1 MRSINLEKLPKSSNQ
16 IDWKRS
22 IGFEIEFKY
31 DDIEGILKIV
41 DYKAKGRIGVKYLNY
56 DIYYIKI
63 GSLARCQLKKVL
75 RIITD
80 EFRVQIGTIFK
91 DEKRNLTITNRYKD
105 LYKKIYNYT
114 CNKCGYNG
122 YVDESHLLKRN
133 CGCSCCSGH
142 LIVKGI
148 NDFNTTHPELSKY
161 LENIEEGFTFSAKNG
176 RGKISLKCPDCGAI
190 YKIQPYNFV
199 NAGKFNCPKCSDG
212 ISYPNKFMFN
222 LLQQLNINFE
232 PENVFKWLKSKRYDF
247 YLPDQNIIIEMN
259 GIQHYIGGRGFPVQ
273 LEEQQEIDKFKY
285 TEAINNG
292 ITHYIEID
300 CRKSDVDFIKN
311 NILQSKLNSLF
322 DLSNIN
328 WTLCDE
334 FSCNSIMKRVCEYK
348 RDNPEKSTG
357 KIGKLFKLSRTTIKL
372 YLTNGNKIWDW
383 VNYNAEREKLD
394 CIKRKEIKVEVFK
407 DGISC
412 GIFESK
418 VKLQAC
424 AVEKFGVKLNK
435 SSVCKS
441 IRINEP
447 HNGYTFKNIL

>member
-1 MRSINLEKLPKSSNQ
+1 MRSINLENLPKSSNQ

-31 DDIEGILKIV
+31 GNIEGILKIV

-63 GSLARCQLKKVL
+63 GSLSRCQLKKVL

-80 EFRVQIGTIFK
+80 EFRIEIGTIIK
-91 DEKRNLTITNRYKD
+91 DEKRDLIITGRFKNLH
-105 LYKKIYNYT
+105 KKMYNYT

-122 YVDESHLLKRN
+122 VVEESHIISRKA
-133 CGCSCCSGH
+133 GCLCCAGH
-142 LIVKGI
+142 IIIKGI
-148 NDFNTTHPELSKY
+148 NDFHTTHPELSKY
-161 LENIEEGFTFSAKNG
+161 LENIEEGF
-176 RGKISLKCPDCGAI
+176 KISATNGNRKINLKCPDCGAI
-190 YKIQPYNFV
+190 YKILPHNLV
-199 NAGKFNCPKCSDG
+199 NTGKFNCPKCSDG

-259 GIQHYIGGRGFPVQ
+259 GLQHYVDGRSFPMQ
-273 LEEQQEIDKFKY
+273 LIEQQEIDKFKY
-285 TEAINNG
+285 TQAINNG

-311 NILQSKLNSLF
+311 NILNSKLNTLF
-322 DLSNIN
+322 DLTNIN

-334 FSCNSIMKRVCEYK
+334 YSCNSIMKRVCEYK

-357 KIGKLFKLSRTTIKL
+357 EISKLFKLSLTTIKL
-372 YLTNGNKIWDW
+372 YLKNGNKIWNW
-383 VNYNAEREKLD
+383 LNYDPEKETFD

-435 SSVCKS
+435 SSVGKS
-441 IRINEP
+441 IKLNQS